1 MLRIPNHGRGAIKN
15 LVPSEGAVM
24 VSILPTKDWVHR
36 IGDRASDDV
45 GKAAALPR
53 CRASA
58 RGFDP
63 RLAFL
68 ELLLSLGPSLWR
80 ERREE
85 FSLVRL
91 YHRVPLHDEVLQS
104 CELVGFCPGF
114 LSRVEVID
122 GLLELCAGPE
132 SGATDYL
139 HTTSA
144 LAFERLL
151 ALTFTVRV
159 YRSIS
164 CIADR
169 KQAKDILQQQLFD
182 TAFRFQNDGDR
193 VAQML
198 VFIEVPSTAQ
208 LGLKLKDD
216 MRATKD
222 KLDKIAASLDSSK

>member
-1 MLRIPNHGRGAIKN
+1 
-15 LVPSEGAVM
+15 
-24 VSILPTKDWVHR
+24 
-36 IGDRASDDV
+36 
-45 GKAAALPR
+45 
-53 CRASA
+53 
-58 RGFDP
+58 
-63 RLAFL
+63 
-68 ELLLSLGPSLWR
+68 
-80 ERREE
+80 
-85 FSLVRL
+85 
-91 YHRVPLHDEVLQS
+91 
-104 CELVGFCPGF
+104 
-114 LSRVEVID
+114 
-122 GLLELCAGPE
+122 
-132 SGATDYL
+132 
-139 HTTSA
+139 
-144 LAFERLL
+144 LL